1 MHNIDTKSAIISK
14 NYRFSFVQSFS
25 RFSTGTSLLN
35 ATILLILAL
44 VLLSSCATKMSLN
57 EAKEV
62 TISMSG
68 KSFTPPPRHV
78 DDILAILDQPSRCDL
93 TEIEKLKKPA
103 LAMPPDKSSNR
114 DLANFFL
121 RKGNAALTLGHFR
134 QALENTR
141 TAFQYAEKANI
152 YDFYMIRTL
161 AIQETWFGNSERAIE
176 LFKLNIRNRPEM
188 AANYRELAD
197 LYVSMGDTESA
208 LKVGKKGIALCEEYN
223 MPTSRANPIF
233 IKWREASKAAMEASI
248 LEARGKF
255 AEAEQYR
262 RSALD
267 NAILS
272 FPGLAGEYATPSVF
286 TIERH
291 HLAKNLLM
299 QGRTVES
306 EIETRRHL
314 KENIEYFGRDSATTG
329 SSIAFLGKTILAQGR
344 IYDAEKLARA
354 GIRILEDSGTSP
366 DSYLMGAARMVLG
379 DVLTAQYNFEEAIK
393 QFDSAKAG
401 MRNNKYLYEKD
412 LARNPNLMLSLIKN
426 NRFEEAMGLIN
437 SAYDL
442 YRKSFGENHYFTAE
456 VLGLRSIIKAETG
469 KREQALKDFS
479 DAIKVL
485 LLKNNSDRGSYIKNQ
500 RLKIIAEAYI
510 DLASQ
515 IRGSRPEVNAR
526 IDGVAEAFKVAN
538 ALGNYSINSTL
549 GSSSARTVAADRE
562 LSDIVRNE
570 QDALKQIQVL
580 QAMLADVLALP
591 PNQQLP
597 GTKEKLRLKLDAL
610 SNARIALLDEINKRF
625 PKYSDFTN
633 PPPVMIPQVQAF
645 LNPGEVLIFVYSA
658 QKCTY
663 VWAIPRNGK
672 VMFLIAPIEKNEL
685 SRIVSYLRK
694 ALAPE
699 LETFGDIPK
708 FKLDTAYDLYNKL
721 LKPIEVTFKDATD
734 LLVVSHGPL
743 GQLPFSVLPTVPFS
757 LSTENNVLFDNYRQ
771 VPWLIRKASITRLPS
786 VYSLVTL
793 RTLPEG
799 DPYRKVFAGFGDP
812 LFNLEQL
819 AQLERE
825 KNEPAETFMSRGQ
838 RIHIRGIR
846 ITEKG
851 DLDSKNISSVQ
862 LGHLNRLPDTA
873 EELKG
878 IAGALDA
885 DPALDVFLGKQAS
898 ERQVKTM
905 NLSDRRVIAFA
916 SHALVKGDLDGL
928 EEPAIALSAS
938 EVTGDN
944 EDGLLTMGEILK
956 LRLNADWVVLSAC
969 NTGAADGTGAD
980 AVSGLGQAFFY
991 AGTRAL
997 LVSMW
1002 PVETTSAKKLT
1013 TGLFRYQKD
1022 DRTLSRAGALQKSML
1037 ELIDNQVLKD
1047 KDTGKLV
1054 ASYAHPLFWAP
1065 FIIVGDGR

>member
-1 MHNIDTKSAIISK
+1 MHNIDAKSGTISK
-14 NYRFSFVQSFS
+14 KYRTFFDQSFP
-25 RFSTGTSLLN
+25 RFLTGAPFFN
-35 ATILLILAL
+35 ATILLILTL
-44 VLLSSCATKMSLN
+44 VLLSSCATKMSLS
-57 EAKEV
+57 EAKKV

-78 DDILAILDQPSRCDL
+78 DDILAILDQPSRSDL
-93 TEIEKLKKPA
+93 TEIEKSKETA
-103 LAMPPDKSSNR
+103 IAMPPDKSSDR

-121 RKGNAALTLGHFR
+121 RRGKAALTLGHFR
-134 QALENTR
+134 QALEDTR
-141 TAFQYAEKANI
+141 TAFRYAEKARI
-152 YDFYMIRTL
+152 YNFHMIRTL

-176 LFKLNIRNRPEM
+176 LFRLNIRNSPGM
-188 AANYRELAD
+188 AGNYRELAD
-197 LYVSMGDTESA
+197 LYVSMGDPESA
-208 LKVGKKGIALCEEYN
+208 LKVAERGIALCREYN
-223 MPTSRANPIF
+223 MPTSGANPIF

-262 RSALD
+262 RSALE
-267 NAILS
+267 NAILYFS
-272 FPGLAGEYATPSVF
+272 SRAGEDAIPNLI
-286 TIERH
+286 TIERYN
-291 HLAKNLLM
+291 LAKNLLM
-299 QGRTVES
+299 QGRAVES
-306 EIETRRHL
+306 EIESRRHL
-314 KENIEYFGRDSATTG
+314 KEHIQYFGRDSATVG

-344 IYDAEKLARA
+344 ISDAERLARA

-366 DSYLMGAARMVLG
+366 DSYLMGASRMILG
-379 DVLTAQYNFEEAIK
+379 DILTARYDFEEAIK
-393 QFDSAKAG
+393 QFDLAKAG
-401 MRNNKYLYEKD
+401 MQNNKYLYEKY
-412 LARNPNLMLSLIKN
+412 LARNPNLMLSLIKT
-426 NRFEEAMGLIN
+426 NRLEEAMGLIN
-437 SAYDL
+437 SVYDL
-442 YRKSFGENHYFTAE
+442 YRKSFGEKHYFTAE
-456 VLGLRSIIKAETG
+456 VLGLRSVIKAETG

-479 DAIKVL
+479 DALKVL
-485 LLKNNSDRGSYIKNQ
+485 LSKNSSGRGSYIKNQ
-500 RLKIIAEAYI
+500 RVKIIADAYI

-515 IRGSRPEVNAR
+515 IRGSRLEVNGR
-526 IDGVAEAFKVAN
+526 TDGAADAFKVAN
-538 ALGNYSINSTL
+538 ALGTYSVNSTL
-549 GSSSARTVAADRE
+549 GASSARTMVTDKE

-597 GTKEKLRLKLDAL
+597 GTKEKLRLKLDTL

-633 PPPVMIPQVQAF
+633 PPPVTIPQVQAL
-645 LNPGEVLIFVYSA
+645 LNTAEVLILIHTSR
-658 QKCTY
+658 KSTY

-672 VMFLIAPIEKNEL
+672 VMFSTAPIGSNEL

-694 ALAPE
+694 ALAPD
-699 LETFGDIPK
+699 LETFGDIPD

-734 LLVVSHGPL
+734 LLIVSHGPL
-743 GQLPFSVLPTVPFS
+743 GQLPFSVLPTAPFS
-757 LSTENNVLFDNYRQ
+757 LSKENNVLFDNYRQ
-771 VPWLIRKASITRLPS
+771 VPWLIRKVSITRLPS
-786 VYSLVTL
+786 VNSLVTL

-799 DPYRKVFAGFGDP
+799 DPYRKAFAGFGDP

-819 AQLERE
+819 AQVERE
-825 KNEPAETFMSRGQ
+825 SNEPEEAFISRGKSI
-838 RIHIRGIR
+838 RIRGIR

-851 DLDSKNISSVQ
+851 DLDSKKISSVQ

-873 EELKG
+873 EELKS

-885 DPALDVFLGKQAS
+885 NPSRDVFLGKRAS
-898 ERQVKTM
+898 ERQVKNM

-1047 KDTGKLV
+1047 GDTGKIV

>member
-1 MHNIDTKSAIISK
+1 M
-14 NYRFSFVQSFS
+14 
-25 RFSTGTSLLN
+25 GT
-35 ATILLILAL
+35 
-44 VLLSSCATKMSLN
+44 
-57 EAKEV
+57 
-62 TISMSG
+62 
-68 KSFTPPPRHV
+68 
-78 DDILAILDQPSRCDL
+78 
-93 TEIEKLKKPA
+93 
-103 LAMPPDKSSNR
+103 
-114 DLANFFL
+114 
-121 RKGNAALTLGHFR
+121 
-134 QALENTR
+134 
-141 TAFQYAEKANI
+141 
-152 YDFYMIRTL
+152 
-161 AIQETWFGNSERAIE
+161 
-176 LFKLNIRNRPEM
+176 
-188 AANYRELAD
+188 
-197 LYVSMGDTESA
+197 
-208 LKVGKKGIALCEEYN
+208 
-223 MPTSRANPIF
+223 
-233 IKWREASKAAMEASI
+233 
-248 LEARGKF
+248 
-255 AEAEQYR
+255 
-262 RSALD
+262 
-267 NAILS
+267 
-272 FPGLAGEYATPSVF
+272 
-286 TIERH
+286 
-291 HLAKNLLM
+291 
-299 QGRTVES
+299 
-306 EIETRRHL
+306 
-314 KENIEYFGRDSATTG
+314 
-329 SSIAFLGKTILAQGR
+329 
-344 IYDAEKLARA
+344 
-354 GIRILEDSGTSP
+354 
-366 DSYLMGAARMVLG
+366 ARMVLG
-379 DVLTAQYNFEEAIK
+379 DVLTAQYDFEGAIN
-393 QFDSAKAG
+393 QFDLAKAG

-412 LARNPNLMLSLIKN
+412 LARNPNLMLSLIKT
-426 NRFEEAMGLIN
+426 NRFEEAMDIIN
-437 SAYDL
+437 PVYAV
-442 YRKSFGENHYFTAE
+442 YRESFGEKHYFTAE

-485 LLKNNSDRGSYIKNQ
+485 LSKNNSGRGSYIKNL
-500 RLKIIAEAYI
+500 RLKIIADAYI

-515 IRGSRPEVNAR
+515 IRGSRLEVNGR
-526 IDGVAEAFKVAN
+526 TDGAAEAFKVAN
-538 ALGNYSINSTL
+538 ALGNYSVNSTL
-549 GSSSARTVAADRE
+549 GASSARTVVADKE
-562 LSDIVRNE
+562 VSSIVRNE

-591 PNQQLP
+591 PAQQLP
-597 GTKEKLRLKLDAL
+597 GTKEKLRVKLDTL

-633 PPPVMIPQVQAF
+633 PLPVTIPKVQEL
-645 LNPGEVLIFVYSA
+645 LNPAEVLIFIYTS
-658 QKCTY
+658 QKSTY
-663 VWAIPRNGK
+663 VWAIPRNGT
-672 VMFLIAPIEKNEL
+672 VMFSIAPIGNNEL

-699 LETFGDIPK
+699 LETIGDIPE
-708 FKLDTAYDLYNKL
+708 FKLAMAHDLYNKL

-734 LLVVSHGPL
+734 LLIVSHGPL
-743 GQLPFSVLPTVPFS
+743 GQLPFSLLPTAPFS

-771 VPWLIRKASITRLPS
+771 VPWLIRKVSITRLPS

-799 DPYRKVFAGFGDP
+799 DPYRKAFAGFGDP

-819 AQLERE
+819 AQVERE
-825 KNEPAETFMSRGQ
+825 SNEPAEIFVSRGQ

-878 IAGALDA
+878 IAEAMGANATRDI
-885 DPALDVFLGKQAS
+885 FLGKQAS

-905 NLSDRRVIAFA
+905 DLSDRRVIAFA

-928 EEPAIALSAS
+928 EEPAIALSAP

-956 LRLNADWVVLSAC
+956 LKLNADWVVLSAC

-1022 DRTLSRAGALQKSML
+1022 DRTLSRARALQKSML
-1037 ELIDNQVLKD
+1037 DLIDNQVLKD
-1047 KDTGKLV
+1047 KDTGKVV

>member
-1 MHNIDTKSAIISK
+1 
-14 NYRFSFVQSFS
+14 
-25 RFSTGTSLLN
+25 
-35 ATILLILAL
+35 
-44 VLLSSCATKMSLN
+44 
-57 EAKEV
+57 
-62 TISMSG
+62 
-68 KSFTPPPRHV
+68 
-78 DDILAILDQPSRCDL
+78 
-93 TEIEKLKKPA
+93 
-103 LAMPPDKSSNR
+103 
-114 DLANFFL
+114 
-121 RKGNAALTLGHFR
+121 
-134 QALENTR
+134 
-141 TAFQYAEKANI
+141 
-152 YDFYMIRTL
+152 
-161 AIQETWFGNSERAIE
+161 
-176 LFKLNIRNRPEM
+176 
-188 AANYRELAD
+188 
-197 LYVSMGDTESA
+197 
-208 LKVGKKGIALCEEYN
+208 
-223 MPTSRANPIF
+223 MPTSRANPKF
-233 IKWREASKAAMEASI
+233 VNWRKASEAAMEASI

-255 AEAEQYR
+255 AEAEKYR
-262 RSALD
+262 RRALK
-267 NAILS
+267 NAILYFS
-272 FPGLAGEYATPSVF
+272 GLTGKDAIPSLF

-299 QGRTVES
+299 QERTVES
-306 EIETRRHL
+306 EIEARQHL
-314 KENIEYFGRDSATTG
+314 KEHIEYFGRDSATAG

-344 IYDAEKLARA
+344 ISDAEKLARA

-366 DSYLMGAARMVLG
+366 DSYLMGAARMLLG
-379 DVLTAQYNFEEAIK
+379 DVLTAQYDFEEAIK
-393 QFDSAKAG
+393 QFDLAKAG

-426 NRFEEAMGLIN
+426 NRLEEAMHLIT
-437 SAYDL
+437 SVYDV
-442 YRKSFGENHYFTAE
+442 YCKSFGEKHYFTAE

-469 KREQALKDFS
+469 KRKQALKDFS

-485 LLKNNSDRGSYIKNQ
+485 LSKNNSNRGSYVKNQ
-500 RLKIIAEAYI
+500 RLKIIADAYI
-510 DLASQ
+510 DLASE
-515 IRGSRPEVNAR
+515 IRGSQLEVNAK
-526 IDGVAEAFKVAN
+526 IDGAAEAFKVAN

-549 GSSSARTVAADRE
+549 GASSARAAVVDKE
-562 LSDIVRNE
+562 LSSIVRNE
-570 QDALKQIQVL
+570 QDALKQIEVL
-580 QAMLADVLALP
+580 QAMLANVLALP
-591 PNQQLP
+591 PDQQFP
-597 GTKEKLRLKLDAL
+597 GTKEKLRIKLDTL
-610 SNARIALLDEINKRF
+610 SNARIALLDEIKKRF
-625 PKYSDFTN
+625 PKHSDFTN
-633 PPPVMIPQVQAF
+633 PLPATIPEVQEL
-645 LNPGEVLIFVYSA
+645 LNPAEVLIFIYTS
-658 QKCTY
+658 QKRTY

-672 VMFLIAPIEKNEL
+672 VMFSIAPAGKNEL
-685 SRIVSYLRK
+685 SRIVSCLRK

-699 LETFGDIPK
+699 LETIGDIPE
-708 FKLDTAYDLYNKL
+708 FKLDIAYDLYNKL

-734 LLVVSHGPL
+734 LLIVSHGPL
-743 GQLPFSVLPTVPFS
+743 GQLPFSVLPTAPFS

-771 VPWLIRKASITRLPS
+771 VPWLIRKVSITRLPS

-799 DPYRKVFAGFGDP
+799 DPYRKAFAGFGDP

-819 AQLERE
+819 AQAERE
-825 KNEPAETFMSRGQ
+825 RNEPVDAFISRGQ
-838 RIHIRGIR
+838 HIHIRGIR

-851 DLDSKNISSVQ
+851 DLDSKQISSVQ

-885 DPALDVFLGKQAS
+885 DPACDVFLGKQAS
-898 ERQVKTM
+898 EHQVKTM

-928 EEPAIALSAS
+928 EEPAIALSAPA
-938 EVTGDN
+938 VTGDN

-991 AGTRAL
+991 AGTKAL

-1013 TGLFRYQKD
+1013 TGLFQYQKD
-1022 DRTLSRAGALQKSML
+1022 DRTLSRARALQKSML

-1047 KDTGKLV
+1047 KNTGKVV